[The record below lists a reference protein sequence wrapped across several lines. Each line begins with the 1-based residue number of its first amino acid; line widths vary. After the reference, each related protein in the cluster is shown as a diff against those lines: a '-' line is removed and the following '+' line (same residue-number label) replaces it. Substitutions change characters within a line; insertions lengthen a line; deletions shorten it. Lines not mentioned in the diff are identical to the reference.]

1 MKTLQDKVAVVTGAS
16 RGAGRA
22 IAHVLGE
29 RGATVYVTGRTT
41 RGSAAPDGLP
51 GSIDDT
57 ADEVTALGG
66 QGIAVRCDHS
76 ADADVQALFARV
88 AGERGR
94 VDLLVNN
101 AWSGYEGQAGGL
113 PMDPF
118 WTLSATYWDSMFIT
132 GVRGALVASS
142 LAAPMMAAAGRGLIV
157 NTLAWLEGGYLGH
170 LHYDLSKAAM
180 VRMAFGMATELRGHG
195 VAAVALAPGWM
206 RTERVMA
213 AHERGGVDLSAT
225 ETPVYL
231 GRAVA
236 ALAEDEQVMRWSGQV
251 LAVGSLAREYGFTDV
266 DGTQPEVFRV
276 AA

>member
-22 IAHVLGE
+22 IAHALAE

-41 RGSAAPDGLP
+41 RGSVAPDGMP
-51 GSIDDT
+51 GTIDDT

-76 ADADVQALFARV
+76 VDADVQALFARV

-101 AWSGYEGQAGGL
+101 AWSGYEGHAGGL

-118 WTLSATYWDSMFIT
+118 WTLSATYWDSMFT
-132 GVRGALVASS
+132 TAVRGALVASS
-142 LAAPMMAAAGRGLIV
+142 LAAPMMVSAGRGLIV
-157 NTLAWLEGGYLGH
+157 NTIAWLEGGYLGH
-170 LHYDLSKAAM
+170 LYYDLSKAALA
-180 VRMAFGMATELRGHG
+180 RMAFGMGTELRGHG

-213 AHERGGVDLSAT
+213 AHARGGFDLSAT
-225 ETPVYL
+225 ETPAYL

-236 ALAEDEQVMRWSGQV
+236 ALAEDEQVMRWSGQTQ
-251 LAVGSLAREYGFTDV
+251 AVGAMARAYGFTDV

>member
-22 IAHVLGE
+22 IARVLGE

-41 RGSAAPDGLP
+41 RGSAAPDGMP
-51 GSIDDT
+51 GTIEDT

-66 QGIAVRCDHS
+66 RGIAVRCDHT
-76 ADADVQALFARV
+76 DDTDVQALFARV
-88 AGERGR
+88 AGEQGR

-101 AWSGYEGQAGGL
+101 AWSGYEGHSGGL

-118 WTLSATYWDSMFIT
+118 WTLSPTYWDSMFTT

-157 NTLAWLEGGYLGH
+157 NTIAWLEGGYLGH
-170 LHYDLSKAAM
+170 LYYDLAKAAL

-213 AHERGGVDLSAT
+213 AHAVAGFDLSPT
-225 ETPVYL
+225 ETPAYL
-231 GRAVA
+231 GRAIA

-251 LAVGSLAREYGFTDV
+251 LAVGALAREYGFTDV

>member
-1 MKTLQDKVAVVTGAS
+1 MKTLQGKVTVVTGAS

-41 RGSAAPDGLP
+41 RGSAAPDGMP
-51 GSIDDT
+51 GTIDDT

-76 ADADVQALFARV
+76 VDADVQALFARV
-88 AGERGR
+88 ASERER

-101 AWSGYEGQAGGL
+101 AWSGYEGHGGGL

-118 WTLSATYWDSMFIT
+118 WTLSATYWDSMFTT

-157 NTLAWLEGGYLGH
+157 NTIAWLEGGYLGH
-170 LHYDLSKAAM
+170 LYYDLSKAAL
-180 VRMAFGMATELRGHG
+180 VRMAFGMAGELRGHG

-213 AHERGGVDLSAT
+213 AHQRGGFDLSAT
-225 ETPVYL
+225 ETPAYL

-251 LAVGSLAREYGFTDV
+251 LAVGALAREYGFTDV